1 MRVEDQRRSGS
12 ERSRSDL
19 GAMTVMVVAV
29 VTYAAI
35 AGAIVLMGALLDV
48 SSGEVNVARFV
59 LAILLVSPA
68 AAALRLARRPSPAHR
83 RPHGR

>member
-1 MRVEDQRRSGS
+1 MRVEEQRRSGS

-29 VTYAAI
+29 VAYAAI
-35 AGAIVLMGALLDV
+35 AGAVLLLGALRDV
-48 SSGEVNVARFV
+48 SSGDVNVARFV
-59 LAILLVSPA
+59 LAILLVSPS